1 MKNSLYRNTE
11 FSLSFKTKLNHSS
24 SYIMK
29 KGPKYL
35 TSSIHSN
42 SRLTTK
48 KTRTASTG
56 KNDNNSSKSRLNQL
70 TSSYEHLH
78 WKDVTSKAGI
88 INNDSPY
95 LPDEEYVKQQYRENK
110 KRWINKQNF
119 NVFVGK
125 ATSNKAYMIKNYVQM
140 TPSIP
145 PVLHSFRPI
154 HKEKWISKKGF
165 MVF

>member
-1 MKNSLYRNTE
+1 MKNSLYKNTQ
-11 FSLSFKTKLNHSS
+11 FSLSFKAKLNHSS

-29 KGPKYL
+29 KGSRYL

-48 KTRTASTG
+48 KTRTDSTG

-70 TSSYEHLH
+70 TNSYEHIH

-88 INNDSPY
+88 ITNDSPY

-140 TPSIP
+140 THSIT

-154 HKEKWISKKGF
+154 QKDKWMSKKRF